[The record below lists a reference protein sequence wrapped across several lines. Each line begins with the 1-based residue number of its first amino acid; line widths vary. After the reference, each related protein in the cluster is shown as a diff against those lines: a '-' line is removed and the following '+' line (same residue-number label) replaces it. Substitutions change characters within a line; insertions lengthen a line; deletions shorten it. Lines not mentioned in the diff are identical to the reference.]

1 VPKAAHRNGVA
12 FFNLRNR
19 RQQFTET
26 MNNPAKAAQ
35 RLDAQRRASFS
46 RRHFLRGLG
55 ACVALPAFASFSPGN
70 LFAASSATK
79 LGATATGAP
88 LRTAFLYFPNGSI
101 PAAWWPKGD
110 EKNFQLSRTL
120 KPLEPCLKN
129 LQILGGLEDLS
140 ANPEN
145 DGGGDHAR
153 AGGTFLTGVRVKKSA
168 TEIHAGVSIDQVIAR
183 EVGHLTRF
191 PSLELTCETS
201 RPTGNC
207 DSGYSCAYQFNLSW
221 SGPTTPMTAEANP
234 RQVFERLFGA
244 GPPGQREANLKRRR
258 QEQRS
263 ILDFVLD
270 DAHQMQRRLN
280 ARDKEKLDQYLTGVR
295 ELETRIG
302 RAEKI
307 GDPADPMIAEPAGI
321 PPTFGEH
328 MQLMFQILTLAFQTD
343 STRVATLLLSH
354 DGSNRSFS
362 EIGIPEGHHD
372 LSHHFGD
379 TDKIQKVSEIDL
391 WYIQQLT
398 AFLQKLDATKDVDG
412 NSLLH
417 NSMIVYGSGNA
428 DGNKHSHTELPILL
442 AGSGGGTFKT
452 GRYVK
457 GDATPAT
464 NLYLSM
470 AQRMG
475 LEKLSSFGDST
486 GPLSNV

>member
-1 VPKAAHRNGVA
+1 
-12 FFNLRNR
+12 
-19 RQQFTET
+19 
-26 MNNPAKAAQ
+26 
-35 RLDAQRRASFS
+35 
-46 RRHFLRGLG
+46 LG
-55 ACVALPAFASFSPGN
+55 ACVALPAFASFSPGK
-70 LFAASSATK
+70 LFAASSGLD

-88 LRTAFLYFPNGSI
+88 LRSAFLYFPNGAI
-101 PAAWWPKGD
+101 PAAWWPAGD

-120 KPLEPCLKN
+120 QPLQPCLKH

-168 TEIHAGVSIDQVIAR
+168 TEIHAGVSIDQVMAR
-183 EVGHLTRF
+183 EIGHLTRF

-201 RPTGNC
+201 RPSGNC

-244 GPPGQREANLKRRR
+244 GPSGQRIENLKRRR

-270 DAHQMQRRLN
+270 DARKMQRQLN
-280 ARDKEKLDQYLTGVR
+280 PHDKDKLNQYLTGVR
-295 ELETRIG
+295 ELEDRIG
-302 RAEKI
+302 RAEKL
-307 GDPADPMIAEPAGI
+307 GDPKDPMVVEPAGI
-321 PPTFGEH
+321 PATYGEH
-328 MQLMFQILTLAFQTD
+328 MQLMFDILTLAFQTD

-362 EIGIPEGHHD
+362 DIGIPEGHHD
-372 LSHHFGD
+372 LSHHFGNAE
-379 TDKIQKVSEIDL
+379 KIQKVSDIDL
-391 WYIQQLT
+391 WYVQQLAT
-398 AFLQKLDATKDVDG
+398 FLQKLDATKDVDG

-428 DGNKHSHTELPILL
+428 DGNRHSHVDLPIIL
-442 AGSGGGTFKT
+442 AGAGGGTFKT

-457 GDATPAT
+457 GDAIPTT

-470 AQRMG
+470 ADRMG
-475 LEKLSSFGDST
+475 LQTLSRFGDST
-486 GPLSNV
+486 GLMSNV